1 MSVLPRFIWHTQRC
15 GRCQSSRYLYGQRD
29 TGHIPLT
36 YFVGSSTCLARTSP
50 RPAHLLPRP
59 CPEAVQD
66 KNLRGCLERSLHA
79 GRCSSA
85 SMCTGRRAS
94 RRLSTRGGP
103 RCGTGAENLIRATHD
118 PCGGKFELGAFSTPN
133 QASSCSSCL
142 RASSEKTKFV
152 DKHLG
157 GGESW
162 RAAPRCHCSAPALSP
177 ALEYLNPTFS
187 SSCLSVQCRCTSTTT
202 RPLFAV

>member
-103 RCGTGAENLIRATHD
+103 RCGTGEVDGEVDSQSETEA
-118 PCGGKFELGAFSTPN
+118 GGRGEPII
-133 QASSCSSCL
+133 QADC
-142 RASSEKTKFV
+142 
-152 DKHLG
+152 
-157 GGESW
+157 W
-162 RAAPRCHCSAPALSP
+162 AA
-177 ALEYLNPTFS
+177 
-187 SSCLSVQCRCTSTTT
+187 V
-202 RPLFAV
+202 

>member
-1 MSVLPRFIWHTQRC
+1 MLSRPDVRATYDAAQPTTSVDPVGIVFCPEDLTGWPTP
-15 GRCQSSRYLYGQRD
+15 QSHCSL
-29 TGHIPLT
+29 
-36 YFVGSSTCLARTSP
+36 FVG
-50 RPAHLLPRP
+50 
-59 CPEAVQD
+59 D
-66 KNLRGCLERSLHA
+66 
-79 GRCSSA
+79 SA
-85 SMCTGRRAS
+85 SCLRFLDVENQPSVGAV
-94 RRLSTRGGP
+94 
-103 RCGTGAENLIRATHD
+103 AENLIRATHD

-177 ALEYLNPTFS
+177 PLEYLNPTFS

-202 RPLFAV
+202 RPLFAVSWERPSSTAASPCPPPRGACCNLCRRSYC